1 MIAWDRE
8 SIHETSEGKGLL
20 QSLSFPTALLDLTET
35 QLTVMSII
43 FEEMRGKNCTRRTQW
58 ILKLT
63 LTLGLRITHCNM
75 LGRALG

>member
-20 QSLSFPTALLDLTET
+20 QPLSFPTALLDLTET

-43 FEEMRGKNCTRRTQW
+43 YEEMRGKNCARRAQW
-58 ILKLT
+58 ILKVT